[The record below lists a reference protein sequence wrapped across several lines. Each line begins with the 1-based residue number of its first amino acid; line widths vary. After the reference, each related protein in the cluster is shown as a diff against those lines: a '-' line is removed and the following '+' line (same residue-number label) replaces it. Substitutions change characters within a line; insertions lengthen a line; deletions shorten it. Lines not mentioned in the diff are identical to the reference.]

1 MRRRQSL
8 CDHQRERRLGSA
20 CTDADHVTYLV
31 GGDSRGDKA
40 GVVRWAFGQAKA
52 VGARGFLF
60 LGDMEWSYACDTHFR
75 QQQVS
80 YLSPIPFYPVL
91 GNHEIAWFGFLKGK
105 ARGVDG
111 ALDAERIFQKNFLA
125 TPADTRLVDVQGQGG
140 LLRRSREGPSFRRAR
155 QRDRF
160 GFGAEQ
166 LDWLEQ
172 DLKKARSDAKTK
184 HIVVGM
190 HKPLADNCTGGHSMA
205 EGGSVGREDSQKA
218 LAMFQQYGVSMVLA
232 SHVHQFAQFK
242 QGGIQTYITGG
253 LGAHLRGCN
262 CGDCQAFHHLLRL
275 DVSESDIRVTVIR
288 FPGSQVWSKGESDDD
303 DDNAFPGSAMRGGA
317 SPRFTGCPRRA
328 AGRGPRPLYSATA
341 SVSSTPIVHLARG
354 AVNR

>member
-1 MRRRQSL
+1 MILGRRATLVAIGAMSIR
-8 CDHQRERRLGSA
+8 CGGGNPCAIASA
-20 CTDADHVTYLV
+20 NVDLAAHVSDADHVTYLV

-40 GVVRWAFGQAKA
+40 GVVLWAFGQAKA

-80 YLSPIPFYPVL
+80 YLSPIAFYPVL
-91 GNHEIAWFGFLKGK
+91 GNHEVAWFGFLKGK

-125 TPADTRLVDVQGQGG
+125 TPQTPVSSMFKDKVVYSADLAKG
-140 LLRRSREGPSFRRAR
+140 LHFIALDNVTDS
-155 QRDRF
+155 
-160 GFGAEQ
+160 GFGAAQ

-172 DLKKARSDAKTK
+172 DLKKARSDPKTK

-205 EGGSVGREDSQKA
+205 EGGSAGRQDSQKA

-253 LGAHLRGCN
+253 LGAHLRGCD
-262 CGDCQAFHHLLRL
+262 CGDCQAFHHLLQL
-275 DVSESDIRVTVIR
+275 EVSESDIHVSVIR
-288 FPGSQVWSKGESDDD
+288 FPGSQVWSKAESDDD
-303 DDNAFPGSAMRGGA
+303 EDNAFPDLRCAERGSPGLR
-317 SPRFTGCPRRA
+317 
-328 AGRGPRPLYSATA
+328 
-341 SVSSTPIVHLARG
+341 VAREEN
-354 AVNR
+354 AD